1 MIKYLK
7 AGETYTLYEEF
18 APHGYLVANDVTFT
32 VKDTGEVQK
41 VEMKDEVPVGELHH
55 QQKGRISGFSDTD
68 R

>member
-7 AGETYTLYEEF
+7 VGETYTLHEEF

-41 VEMKDEVPVGELHH
+41 VEMKDR
-55 QQKGRISGFSDTD
+55 Q
-68 R
+68 